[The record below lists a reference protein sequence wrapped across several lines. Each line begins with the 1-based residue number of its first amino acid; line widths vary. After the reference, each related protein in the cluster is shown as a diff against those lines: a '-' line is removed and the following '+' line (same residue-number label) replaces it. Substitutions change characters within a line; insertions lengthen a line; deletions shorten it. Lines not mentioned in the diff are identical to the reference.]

1 VSGRNDLR
9 ERDRWARLRFEII
22 GVLLAAPPA
31 PGELQAALSALAE
44 KTWRHPLTGLTVR
57 FGAST
62 IERWYY
68 AARNAADPLAVLRN
82 QVRRDIGCFPSICV
96 QAGDALR
103 AQYAEHPSW
112 NAQLLHDNLRV
123 VLAAADPP
131 RAVSL
136 LCERAAV
143 PEGPWLD
150 AQARAAPRRR

>member
-1 VSGRNDLR
+1 MSGRNDLR

-68 AARNAADPLAVLRN
+68 AA
-82 QVRRDIGCFPSICV
+82 
-96 QAGDALR
+96 
-103 AQYAEHPSW
+103 
-112 NAQLLHDNLRV
+112 
-123 VLAAADPP
+123 
-131 RAVSL
+131 
-136 LCERAAV
+136 
-143 PEGPWLD
+143 
-150 AQARAAPRRR
+150 